1 MLILFLFLLFWWL
14 VVQFS
19 RLDGWVAEW
28 QITNEQCRVLYETL
42 HRITLQQN
50 LTKESAA
57 FLTKLLEYYSGDAES
72 LKASKAFAKKLIGLV
87 SQRACQGAAFPSL
100 VLF

>member
-1 MLILFLFLLFWWL
+1 M
-14 VVQFS
+14 QFS

-87 SQRACQGAAFPSL
+87 SRRACRGAAFPSL